1 MQLDR
6 DDVFAAGPDL
16 GIQVDSLMGDGD
28 AESGDRIGDHAVRN
42 GAEEVT
48 VIGSLEVQFDCE
60 FLELG
65 GDALSGFEF
74 SLALSFDFFLVRG
87 ELSESGRCGNGGKFS
102 REEKVS
108 CIAGSDMDFLAGETE
123 VFDVLE
129 KDQFHGGH
137 SNVFLW
143 VKG

>member
-6 DDVFAAGPDL
+6 DDVFAAGADL
-16 GIQVDSLMGDGD
+16 GIQVDSLMGDDD
-28 AESGDRIGDHAVRN
+28 AESGDRVGDHAIRN

-48 VIGSLEVQFDCE
+48 VIGSLEVQLDSE

-65 GDALSGFEF
+65 GDALSGLEF
-74 SLALSFDFFLVRG
+74 SLALSFDLFLVRG
-87 ELSESGRCGNGGKFS
+87 ELSESGRGGNGCKFS
-102 REEKVS
+102 RKEKVS
-108 CIAGSDMDFLAGETE
+108 CIAGSDMDFLTGEAE

-137 SNVFLW
+137 SNVFLMR
-143 VKG
+143 